1 MFICKNKTN
10 KEEMTAARAKGKVY
24 NNTVSRWWH

>member
-24 NNTVSRWWH
+24 NTVSRWWH